1 MDAPPDPPQPMGAEH
16 LLSAMPHEPPAGKGR
31 SCRGR
36 TQGRRGLAA
45 CPAHQNC
52 KETGTAKQ
60 MSRGGGAARPSTGA
74 RVGELKRAE
83 LEEAQTRD
91 GARRTEPPC
100 SRALWPSREV
110 GVERGGGGTAALSTF
125 EEMGTRGLGRDTVLR
140 SPFSASP
147 ELSPRHSADAGHSK
161 AQDGLI
167 PVAGPLDSPWAG
179 ERCAGGS
186 LRALWWGSSRGGGGS
201 RIGQS

>member
-1 MDAPPDPPQPMGAEH
+1 MPPDPPQPMGAEH

-91 GARRTEPPC
+91 GARRTEP
-100 SRALWPSREV
+100 AW
-110 GVERGGGGTAALSTF
+110 RGAAVL
-125 EEMGTRGLGRDTVLR
+125 TRTV
-140 SPFSASP
+140 A
-147 ELSPRHSADAGHSK
+147 
-161 AQDGLI
+161 
-167 PVAGPLDSPWAG
+167 VA
-179 ERCAGGS
+179 
-186 LRALWWGSSRGGGGS
+186 
-201 RIGQS
+201 